1 MSQMTNTNTGTAQ
14 TTKIRLGRRIV
25 TRQDIQDEQ
34 EANESIRAINDFE
47 NKIQKMPNK
56 YPKISLDKHLKLDSV
71 MKERVKGR
79 MQVH

>member
-1 MSQMTNTNTGTAQ
+1 M
-14 TTKIRLGRRIV
+14 
-25 TRQDIQDEQ
+25 QDEQ

-79 MQVH
+79 MQIH